1 MASLRLWIWVLS
13 WLPSLVVTEHEM
25 TCTDQCMHA
34 SEHRHA
40 WDRCMGLDMHHA
52 MHSMDPSYRARHSA
66 SAAQGCLGGDK
77 DVGHVLQGRGG
88 VTDFSISRAGVIIE
102 GGTEASDDCLL
113 RTLSSA
119 SSGRCSRISNG
130 SVSAAITT
138 NSEIPRFR
146 VLVAAM
152 AYGMVQNVVCE

>member
-34 SEHRHA
+34 SKHRHA
-40 WDRCMGLDMHHA
+40 CMGSVHGFGYAQCVPL
-52 MHSMDPSYRARHSA
+52 SYRARHSA
-66 SAAQGCLGGDK
+66 STAQGCLGGDK

-88 VTDFSISRAGVIIE
+88 VTDFSISRAGVILE

-152 AYGMVQNVVCE
+152 AYGMVQNVCE